1 LIRPRQIP
9 HGKIEQLNHVGVDKM
24 PDFWIVAAGLVLPG
38 LLTGVGA
45 LPALFTRNV
54 TRKWLDAM
62 LGFAAGVM
70 LAATCFSLILPS
82 IEIGGGTFKAVLI
95 TGAGIIAG
103 AVIIDLID
111 HFAPHEHLLD
121 KHHEGVPADSL
132 KKIWLFIIAIAI
144 HNLPEGMAVGVAF
157 GSGELSQGIPIAIG
171 IGLQN
176 MPEGLAVAFALI
188 RENYRVGK
196 AYWVAF
202 LTGMIEPLGALLGYG
217 LVRLFSPALP
227 LILAFAA
234 GAMLFVIADEVIPE
248 THSGGNERT
257 ATYSLIIGFVVMMV
271 MDIALG

>member
-1 LIRPRQIP
+1 MDCDRNNKEPNLFERICRDAFVVFVQQMLMRSEMVYQVDDHSAGYDARTRYKNSFKCTAANFDTGKNEREACRRQHNTRGKPEHRIEPFPCDVPCKESGQCADTGQQSRQYESRGYDPKIR
-9 HGKIEQLNHVGVDKM
+9 
-24 PDFWIVAAGLVLPG
+24 
-38 LLTGVGA
+38 
-45 LPALFTRNV
+45 
-54 TRKWLDAM
+54 
-62 LGFAAGVM
+62 
-70 LAATCFSLILPS
+70 
-82 IEIGGGTFKAVLI
+82 
-95 TGAGIIAG
+95 
-103 AVIIDLID
+103 
-111 HFAPHEHLLD
+111 
-121 KHHEGVPADSL
+121 
-132 KKIWLFIIAIAI
+132 LFIIAIAI